1 MVAQRRIDTP
11 APISVSPSPARQV
24 ATEPSFSATPR
35 ISPPSAPVS
44 STSLAARPQPV
55 AAPPPSPPHSSPPAA
70 TIAAAT
76 PAAAVEALV
85 LKPNRDAGIEASAP
99 RAASA
104 PGEDSD
110 PLAWAPLLALSGDG
124 PEALPADKAAFVDW
138 AGLARR
144 LAGDQG
150 KAVRVEA
157 LLEPF
162 ARLPPAQAAMLREI
176 GMELVANAV
185 LHGIEPMPMRRR
197 VGKDP
202 VGAVRLSLSYG
213 EREGWLFCARDDGRG
228 INVVRVRAALVRGGG
243 FTPLQAGQLSER
255 EAIIKVFE
263 PGVTT
268 APQAG
273 GASGRGLGLPNAV
286 ERLRGLRAQVSLL
299 TVPGRSTEVRIAWP
313 AG

>member
-1 MVAQRRIDTP
+1 M
-11 APISVSPSPARQV
+11 
-24 ATEPSFSATPR
+24 
-35 ISPPSAPVS
+35 
-44 STSLAARPQPV
+44 
-55 AAPPPSPPHSSPPAA
+55 
-70 TIAAAT
+70 
-76 PAAAVEALV
+76 
-85 LKPNRDAGIEASAP
+85 LKPNRDAGIEAAAP
-99 RAASA
+99 RSPSA
-104 PGEDSD
+104 LGEDSD

-162 ARLPPAQAAMLREI
+162 ARLPLAQAAMLRDI

-228 INVVRVRAALVRGGG
+228 INVVRVRAALVRDGG

-255 EAIIKVFE
+255 EAIMKVFE

-268 APQAG
+268 APHAG